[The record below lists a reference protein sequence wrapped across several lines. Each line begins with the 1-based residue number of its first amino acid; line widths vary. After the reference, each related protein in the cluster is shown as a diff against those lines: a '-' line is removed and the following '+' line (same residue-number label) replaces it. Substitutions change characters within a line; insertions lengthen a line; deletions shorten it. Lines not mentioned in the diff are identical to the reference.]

1 MHEQIKVSVP
11 AEPGF
16 VALLRSVVA
25 GVAGLQGFGV
35 DAIEDLRLAIGEAC
49 ADLLEQAPEG
59 TVLGVDLEVAEG
71 ALEAVVWTDAGAAGW
86 SGAEAEGRLTWLLLR
101 ALTDE
106 ATLIERPEGRGVRLV
121 KRTAARGAG

>member
-35 DAIEDLRLAIGEAC
+35 DAIDDLRLAIGER
-49 ADLLEQAPEG
+49 APISSNRPRG
-59 TVLGVDLEVAEG
+59 HG
-71 ALEAVVWTDAGAAGW
+71 ARRRPR
-86 SGAEAEGRLTWLLLR
+86 GR
-101 ALTDE
+101 
-106 ATLIERPEGRGVRLV
+106 
-121 KRTAARGAG
+121 